1 MVHRFVLSV
10 AALLVAA
17 VATCAAQA
25 GQPRP
30 AAQETSAGRG
40 PALVNLNTATSAEL
54 QSLPGIGPR
63 TAERIIEYRQKNGG
77 FKKIEELMNI
87 RGVGEKTFL
96 RLKDRIT
103 VGARPERA
111 PSPQA

>member
-1 MVHRFVLSV
+1 MTRRLGFSV
-10 AALLVAA
+10 AVLLLAA
-17 VATCAAQA
+17 VAAAAQS
-25 GQPRP
+25 GQSRP
-30 AAQETSAGRG
+30 AAQESSGGRG
-40 PALVNLNTATSAEL
+40 AALVNLNTATSAEL

-111 PSPQA
+111 PTPQA